1 MALTSARI
9 ITRSDTDDVMGG
21 QGLIDVMG
29 GQGLI
34 DVMGGQ
40 GLIDVMGGQGLVIMA
55 LTSARIVTRSDDVI
69 DGLGIIVEVGYGIDF
84 GPHHYTR

>member
-1 MALTSARI
+1 MDGQGLVIMALSSARI

-29 GQGLI
+29 RQE
-34 DVMGGQ
+34 
-40 GLIDVMGGQGLVIMA
+40 LVIMA
-55 LTSARIVTRSDDVI
+55 LTSARIITRSDDVI
-69 DGLGIIVEVGYGIDF
+69 DGLGIIVEVGYVIDF

>member
-1 MALTSARI
+1 MDGQGLVIMALSSARI

-34 DVMGGQ
+34 DVMGRQ
-40 GLIDVMGGQGLVIMA
+40 ELVIMA
-55 LTSARIVTRSDDVI
+55 LTSARIITRSDDVI
-69 DGLGIIVEVGYGIDF
+69 DGLGIIVEVGYVIDF

>member
-1 MALTSARI
+1 MDGQGLVIMALSSARI

-34 DVMGGQ
+34 DVM
-40 GLIDVMGGQGLVIMA
+40 D
-55 LTSARIVTRSDDVI
+55 RD
-69 DGLGIIVEVGYGIDF
+69 
-84 GPHHYTR
+84 